1 MLMLMLIFIFQFE
14 QLLAFSELIKAFG
27 KVIMNSLDAVF
38 YEVLKVPL
46 EIMKD
51 EGNYNYNYNNNLIN
65 LNRHSTI
72 KFVISKEK
80 LS

>member
-1 MLMLMLIFIFQFE
+1 
-14 QLLAFSELIKAFG
+14 
-27 KVIMNSLDAVF
+27 MNSLDAVF